1 MAKAPPLVWGL
12 LIVAVLGVSSA
23 GAILSYLDEI
33 PPIMRASWRLQITV
47 IMLAPL
53 AIYQYRQMDEI
64 SKNKLIEK
72 RTLYI
77 ILGSGVALCAHF
89 GAWTTSL
96 DHTSIAHS
104 LLFVTSHPIIIVAGT
119 AILIRRPHILETSGA
134 LVGLTGA
141 AITLLDAKNSGE
153 VTLFGDLLAFAGA
166 VTVVGYIVAGRIL
179 RKWMPV
185 FVYALPVTLIGALL
199 LIPISVLLGE
209 NTSPIGWL
217 TSDLLAWFVTL
228 AFLAGIVGHTGL
240 NACLRWLPPLTISFA
255 VTLEPIIGTLIGWLF
270 FDESIPGRWTWI
282 GGLILILGILLVIK
296 GGDEIELDI
305 TDE

>member
-270 FDESIPGRWTWI
+270 FDESVPGRWTWI

>member
-12 LIVAVLGVSSA
+12 LVVAVLGVSSA

-199 LIPISVLLGE
+199 LIPISMLLGE

-305 TDE
+305 TDK